1 MPSITPGEP
10 KGAGAPQGAFQ
21 PLQARHVLNAAEPDA
36 RPEEETDVSPSL
48 PRLAATL
55 AAAVLLASVAWAAE
69 GLYGFEMKRIDGQPE
84 RLERYRGQVL
94 LLVNVASKC
103 GYTRQYSG
111 LEALYER
118 YRDRGFQVLAFPSND
133 FAGQEPG
140 SNAQIAEFCR
150 ATYGVE
156 FPLFEKIHVKGSDQH
171 PLYAWLTGQ
180 PAPVGG
186 DVRWN
191 FQKYLVDREGRVVAR
206 FPSATEPQDPALIE
220 KLESLLGPA
229 S

>member
-1 MPSITPGEP
+1 MFQFTTRSGTPPLTQLRYRIGKMVSRFNLKIWWTIVPSITPGEP

-21 PLQARHVLNAAEPDA
+21 PLPARHVLNAAEPDA

-103 GYTRQYSG
+103 GYTRQYSTWKP
-111 LEALYER
+111 R
-118 YRDRGFQVLAFPSND
+118 SR
-133 FAGQEPG
+133 
-140 SNAQIAEFCR
+140 
-150 ATYGVE
+150 
-156 FPLFEKIHVKGSDQH
+156 
-171 PLYAWLTGQ
+171 
-180 PAPVGG
+180 
-186 DVRWN
+186 
-191 FQKYLVDREGRVVAR
+191 
-206 FPSATEPQDPALIE
+206 
-220 KLESLLGPA
+220 
-229 S
+229 